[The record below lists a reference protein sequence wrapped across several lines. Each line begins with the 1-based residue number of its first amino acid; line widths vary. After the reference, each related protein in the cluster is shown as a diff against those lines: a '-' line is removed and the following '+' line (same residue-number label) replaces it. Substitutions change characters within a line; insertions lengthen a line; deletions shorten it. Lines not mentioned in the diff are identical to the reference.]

1 MATAPKA
8 PDVVGAAELGELA
21 GVAPSTVR
29 SWIVRG
35 TTPPL
40 PPHRQL
46 AAGPVWK
53 RPAIMAWLE
62 ARMDNYGV
70 NPAASREND

>member
-1 MATAPKA
+1 MTRPTP
-8 PDVVGAAELGELA
+8 PDVVGAAELGELTGA
-21 GVAPSTVR
+21 APSTVR

-40 PPHRQL
+40 PPHTQL

-53 RPAIMAWLE
+53 RPAILAWLE
-62 ARMDNYGV
+62 DRRSPV
-70 NPAASREND
+70 NAAAHRLKD